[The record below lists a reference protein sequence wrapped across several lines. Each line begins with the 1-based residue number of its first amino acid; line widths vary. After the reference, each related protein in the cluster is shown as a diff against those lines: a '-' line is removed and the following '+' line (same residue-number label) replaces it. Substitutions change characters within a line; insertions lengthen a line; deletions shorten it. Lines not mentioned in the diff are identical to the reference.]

1 MQVTEDIV
9 RDLLPVYFSDE
20 CSQDTRKLVDEYIHA
35 NPAFGKEAESF
46 KRGLLARPIPAGPGK
61 NAEMQSL
68 RKTKRMLRV
77 RGTIMGLA
85 IFFTLAPF
93 SVYRMGSGGTH
104 WLFLDS
110 PAEASIYG
118 LVGIALWVTYF
129 VMRRRARVL

>member
-1 MQVTEDIV
+1 MQVTEDII

-20 CSQDTRKLVDEYIHA
+20 CSQDTRKLVDGYLRA
-35 NPAFGKEAESF
+35 NPGLEKEAEAF
-46 KRGLLARPIPAGPGK
+46 RRGLLARPVPAGPAK
-61 NAEMQSL
+61 SAEMETLKKAKRAL
-68 RKTKRMLRV
+68 RL

-118 LVGIALWVTYF
+118 LVGIALWAAYF
-129 VMRRRARVL
+129 IMRRRARVL